1 MGVHVNARRR
11 LVIIGAV
18 AAGTSAAAKARRVDQ
33 DLEVILLERDRDISY
48 GACGLPYLV
57 AGLIARPDEL
67 VARSPAEFRAQGID
81 VRTRHEVLAIDALN
95 KTLRVADLE
104 AAKEYSLAYDNLVI
118 ATGADSFRP
127 PVQGLQLSGVH
138 TLRTLS
144 EGEAL
149 RAAVASGK
157 IKNAVI
163 VGGGYIGLEMAE
175 AFRARALT
183 VTVVEIAP
191 QLMVNI
197 DEDMSKLVLAEVERR
212 GVRVLLNDGL
222 VRCEGAGRVEKV
234 VTQHNEVPA
243 DLVLLSIG
251 VRPNT
256 SLAAEAGVALGA
268 GRAIAVD
275 SHMRTNLESVYAAG
289 DCADT
294 VQQVTGEKVY
304 IPLGTTANKQGRV
317 AGSNAAGMD
326 CGFEGVVGTAVAKV
340 FDLQVART
348 GLTEKEAKAKGFSI
362 TVSSVHAMDHAR
374 YYPGNSAL
382 DVKLVMD
389 SVAGRLL
396 GAQMVGAQGAA
407 KRIDVLAAALY
418 ARMTVDDL
426 TRLDY
431 SYAPAYAPVWDP
443 TLVAANV
450 VGRCK

>member
-1 MGVHVNARRR
+1 MSRRRR
-11 LVIIGAV
+11 LAIIGAV
-18 AAGTSAAAKARRVDQ
+18 AAGTSAAAKARRVDP
-33 DLEVILLERDRDISY
+33 DLEVILLERDMDISY

-57 AGLIARPDEL
+57 AGLIARADEL

-81 VRTRHEVLAIDALN
+81 VRTRHEVLAIDAPN

-104 AAKEYSLAYDNLVI
+104 AASEYSLDYDNLVI
-118 ATGADSFRP
+118 ATGALSFRP
-127 PVQGLQLSGVH
+127 PADGLQLSGVH
-138 TLRTLS
+138 TLRTLAD
-144 EGEAL
+144 GVVL
-149 RAAVASGK
+149 RDAVASGK
-157 IKNAVI
+157 VTSVVI
-163 VGGGYIGLEMAE
+163 IGGGYIGLEMAE
-175 AFRARALT
+175 AFRARALP
-183 VTVVEIAP
+183 VTIVEMAP

-197 DEDMSKLVLAEVERR
+197 DEDMSKLVLAEVERN

-234 VTQHNEVPA
+234 VTQLSEVPA

-256 SLAAEAGVALGA
+256 ALAAQAGVALGA
-268 GRAIAVD
+268 GKAIGVD
-275 SHMRTNLESVYAAG
+275 NRMRTNLAGVFAAG

-294 VQQVTGEKVY
+294 VQQVSGEKVY

-317 AGSNAAGMD
+317 AGSNAAGTD
-326 CGFEGVVGTAVAKV
+326 CAFDGVVGTAVAKV

-348 GLTEKEAKAKGFSI
+348 GLTEKEAKARGISVA
-362 TVSSVHAMDHAR
+362 VSSVRAMDHAR
-374 YYPGNSAL
+374 YYPGNTTL
-382 DVKLVMD
+382 DVKLVVD
-389 SVAGRLL
+389 SSSGRLL

-407 KRIDVLAAALY
+407 KRIDVLATALY